1 MLPGQYLCAIDGVYH
16 HTSDHIHCEKCLTRT
31 HKNGTVTYH
40 HAVLQ
45 GAFTHPDKKQVIPV
59 MPEPIANADGAR
71 KQDCEINAAKRFIKH
86 LKRDHPRLGIIVVG
100 DGLFSKAPMID
111 AVLREKMNFLF
122 VAKPDDHTYTMEW
135 IAAYDDLPRV
145 TATDIKGRKH
155 TYTYINQVPLNGKE
169 DAPRVNY
176 IHYELTNGS
185 GKVTYKNSWVTSIEI
200 NDSNVIRLAKGG
212 RCHWKIENECFNTLK
227 NQGYNLKHNFG
238 HGKQHLCHTM
248 YLLTMLAFYF
258 HQIFELSDPA
268 YQLCRRSLVSKR
280 HLWETFRVL
289 IRYFIFEIW
298 NDVML
303 KLMSGRGGI
312 PFLSKEP

>member
-1 MLPGQYLCAIDGVYH
+1 MSQAPLK
-16 HTSDHIHCEKCLTRT
+16 TK
-31 HKNGTVTYH
+31 
-40 HAVLQ
+40 
-45 GAFTHPDKKQVIPV
+45 
-59 MPEPIANADGAR
+59 
-71 KQDCEINAAKRFIKH
+71 KH
-86 LKRDHPRLGIIVVG
+86 LDFTALRHA
-100 DGLFSKAPMID
+100 FSKHLVDIEDHRCEPRCTHTLHD
-111 AVLREKMNFLF
+111 AFMSGFACMF
-122 VAKPDDHTYTMEW
+122 
-135 IAAYDDLPRV
+135 
-145 TATDIKGRKH
+145 
-155 TYTYINQVPLNGKE
+155 
-169 DAPRVNY
+169 
-176 IHYELTNGS
+176 LTNGS

-268 YQLCRRSLVSKR
+268 YQLYRRSLVSKR
-280 HLWETFRVL
+280 HLWETFGVL
-289 IRYFIFEIW
+289 IRYFIFETW